1 MIFSSDSDLRN
12 ILPAVFNYGI
22 ASFEQYHATAAAEL
36 SRDIRRYW
44 IPRQSIVLFK
54 DFNPNK
60 LDSSQWVRAA
70 CLRVLAYHALPRL
83 VLEATPT
90 DTTPD
95 FKTLI
100 STYRANYREEI
111 DNVITDGVNYDFG
124 KGLMRIESI
133 SIAESQRLIR

>member
-1 MIFSSDSDLRN
+1 MVFSSDSDLRI
-12 ILPAVFNYGI
+12 ILPAVFSYGI

-36 SRDIRRYW
+36 IRDIRRYW
-44 IPRQSIVLFK
+44 IPRQSTILLK
-54 DFNPNK
+54 NFNQDK

-70 CLRVLAYHALPRL
+70 CFRVLAYHALPRL
-83 VLEATPT
+83 VLEVTKT

-111 DNVITDGVNYDFG
+111 DNVITDGVYYDTG